1 MPASS
6 IFVYLHFKFKL
17 MKTQKTSY
25 RLFSILFFFIVSMAV
40 AQNKYADS
48 DSRVITKE
56 LGEVSIQSNL
66 SLNENLSKIDSF
78 SHLLTIYDLIGF
90 EQMIQNEEM
99 VTVFVSE
106 NNALAY
112 MDNEER
118 KAFLSSSNTAN
129 LKEIISYYVIPG
141 RVDEHAIRKAI
152 TEGNGAASFRAL
164 DGKTI
169 RFRLE
174 GETIYL
180 YAANGSR
187 SKLLNT
193 NYRHSKGFFHI
204 TDGFAIPQ
212 ME

>member
-6 IFVYLHFKFKL
+6 IFVYLHFKFIP
-17 MKTQKTSY
+17 MKTSY
-25 RLFSILFFFIVSMAV
+25 SLLSLLFFFTVSITI
-40 AQNKYADS
+40 AQNKYANS
-48 DSRVITKE
+48 ESQVITKE

-78 SHLLTIYDLIGF
+78 SHLLTIYNLIGF
-90 EQMIQNEEM
+90 EQMIPNEEM

-106 NNALAY
+106 NNALSY
-112 MDNEER
+112 MDDEEL

-152 TEGNGAASFRAL
+152 TDANGAASFRAL

-169 RFRLE
+169 RFMLV

-187 SKLLNT
+187 SKLLKT
-193 NYRHSKGFFHI
+193 NYRHSKGFFHV
-204 TDGFAIPQ
+204 TDGLAIPQ